1 MPVVPLTK
9 LFFYSRLYGDYLFFM
24 QLQHNDFHCGIEYL
38 SICAPVWEKKKL
50 KYYFQNLQ
58 FHNEYSFILPLEHNK
73 SKNFTTAA
81 SLLIKIRAHRI
92 SSTVQPVD
100 RNSKGTN
107 FISNRAWRH
116 LYYCL
121 PHLRWGAGGIW
132 RLLLK
137 EQGACTMY
145 TLSSAAC
152 WWRRWGRGLWV
163 EGYNFFFYP
172 GAL

>member
-9 LFFYSRLYGDYLFFM
+9 LFFIVDYMEIIYSLCSCNTMIFIAGY
-24 QLQHNDFHCGIEYL
+24 
-38 SICAPVWEKKKL
+38 SIYQFVWEKKKL

-107 FISNRAWRH
+107 FISNRA
-116 LYYCL
+116 
-121 PHLRWGAGGIW
+121 
-132 RLLLK
+132 
-137 EQGACTMY
+137 
-145 TLSSAAC
+145 
-152 WWRRWGRGLWV
+152 
-163 EGYNFFFYP
+163 
-172 GAL
+172 